1 MQEKWLH
8 IKTCLSLPFS
18 SFLFTLTLQHI
29 AEICF
34 LAISAT
40 NFYTLFTKAY
50 VFALQLQ
57 SPVFIFCITVVKK
70 TPNYSALL
78 DFAYIELNKPG
89 TSVCDFRQRCRVT
102 AWNVAQWIWSLI
114 WCIKQALEISIPQPK
129 VLLSTLESLSHQ
141 FAEIFNC
148 NILVL
153 EG

>member
-8 IKTCLSLPFS
+8 IKTCFSLPFS

-40 NFYTLFTKAY
+40 IFYALSTKAY

-57 SPVFIFCITVVKK
+57 SPVFIFCVTVVKK

-78 DFAYIELNKPG
+78 GFAYTELNKPG
-89 TSVCDFRQRCRVT
+89 TSVWEFRQQL
-102 AWNVAQWIWSLI
+102 WH
-114 WCIKQALEISIPQPK
+114 EM
-129 VLLSTLESLSHQ
+129 
-141 FAEIFNC
+141 
-148 NILVL
+148 
-153 EG
+153 